1 MYASSEKQILN
12 KNFIDNF
19 FDKSNLWSYMDRAD
33 FKRQITFKWDKKSE
47 KYCFSFP
54 MNNKEYNYVAYFN
67 THKEAEEYMK
77 FILNEYLE

>member
-12 KNFIDNF
+12 KNFFDNF
-19 FDKSNLWSYMDRAD
+19 FDKCSLWSYMDRDD
-33 FKRQITFKWDKKSE
+33 FKRQITFKWDKKYE
-47 KYCFSFP
+47 KYSFSFP
-54 MNNKEYNYVAYFN
+54 MNNKKYNYVTLFD